1 MNSWIFSIIT
11 PIFSVT
17 DPYWFFYL
25 FKKHILQYFI
35 VFDVTLLN
43 ESLQQVRWVFAV
55 SLSRRYLMIP
65 WLKLRGLLL
74 KQTVSLNIL
83 WPVNTPCIFLPQ
95 SALIY
100 TYSVAIRLTEA
111 LEFTIQF
118 KHEWCNNLHAD
129 LNVTSILAFHLWGFH
144 RCRPTMWYFFCSY
157 ATVFSP
163 DPTLSREN
171 RISNFK
177 TSFHCNVSEC
187 RITSEQ
193 RISLVSL
200 ETHIKLIISYF
211 TSAKQCSVFSRT
223 LANITFSHYVLGE
236 RDTAP

>member
-25 FKKHILQYFI
+25 FKKLILQYFI

-83 WPVNTPCIFLPQ
+83 WPVNTPRIFLPQ

-100 TYSVAIRLTEA
+100 TYSVAIRLIEA

-144 RCRPTMWYFFCSY
+144 RCRPTMWFFFCSY

-177 TSFHCNVSEC
+177 TRYHCNVSEC

-211 TSAKQCSVFSRT
+211 TAAKQCSVFSRT
-223 LANITFSHYVLGE
+223 LANITFSHCVLGE